1 MRLSI
6 FQRRLDAH
14 GADLSAWPAAERAAA
29 EALLARSDAARR
41 ARDEAARLEALLR
54 AETPRADARLRAAIL
69 AIPQEHAQVRPAPA
83 TAAAPRRWRPRWL
96 PWAPAFAALAASAAV
111 GFIVG
116 TTTPADLLGEG
127 QEIEIAALV
136 YGPEIDGVTMP

>member
-54 AETPRADARLRAAIL
+54 AEPPGADARLRAAIL
-69 AIPQEHAQVRPAPA
+69 ALPQEHGQVRPAPA
-83 TAAAPRRWRPRWL
+83 AAPYRWRPRWL